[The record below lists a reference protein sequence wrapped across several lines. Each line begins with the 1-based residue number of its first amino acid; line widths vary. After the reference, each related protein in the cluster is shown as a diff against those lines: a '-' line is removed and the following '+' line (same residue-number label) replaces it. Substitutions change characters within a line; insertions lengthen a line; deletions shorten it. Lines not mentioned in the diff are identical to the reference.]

1 MKSIID
7 FFKVIIKY
15 DKMLV
20 TILFGDILFGAL
32 QPFPKI
38 VLSKIIFDYLVK
50 GGSLQQFLYIIS
62 VLVVSDVIIQY
73 IFHIFEQQVELKGQW
88 LMFELSYKLNRK
100 TMDLEYEMLLQPELL
115 EKRELG
121 LKVVSGSNFIDMIR
135 SIRSIISNVVVLIGV
150 TVIVMQIGFYVLIP
164 VVLVVAF
171 NSWIN
176 SKAKKVQY
184 QCSVEVVP
192 HQRRIGYLQS
202 ICSDFSFVKE
212 TRINDCVELIDE
224 KYSGLSKTCYSFMKK
239 IITRQQRVLRI
250 GGITNGLQDIF
261 IYGVL
266 GIKILIQKSISIG
279 DFSMYFNA
287 VSSFKNSILQI
298 MSDFVDLR
306 MNGLNVG
313 HLIDYMNIEDKNTGK
328 QKIVNKRE
336 FVIEFSHVYFQY
348 PGTENYIL
356 EDICCEFKNDE
367 KIMIVGENGAGK
379 TTFIHLLLRLYR
391 PTKGEI
397 LLNGVNINEYE
408 YNDYLTMFSSVFQD
422 YKTFAFSCLENITLG
437 KKVNTDH
444 VKEVVKLAGLDEK
457 IESLP
462 EKMGTIVS
470 RLYDENGTE
479 FSGGEKQKM
488 AIARALYKD
497 SKIVIMDEPTAALDP
512 LAEYDLYQ
520 KMLLLMQGRLSFFI
534 SHRLASGKFCNRIL
548 VFSKHTI
555 QEDGC
560 HDYLMNLQGLYAEM
574 YNRQAEFY
582 KRDYNGS
589 VAKIKN

>member
-1 MKSIID
+1 MQNIIN

-15 DKMLV
+15 DKALIP
-20 TILFGDILFGAL
+20 ILIGDILFGAF

-38 VLSKIIFDYLVK
+38 ILSKIIFDYLVE
-50 GGSLQQFLYIIS
+50 GSSLRQFLYIIS
-62 VLVVSDVIIQY
+62 VLVLSDAVIQY
-73 IFHIFEQQVELKGQW
+73 VFHIFEQQVELKGQW

-100 TMDLEYEMLLQPELL
+100 TMDLEYEMLLEPKIL
-115 EKRELG
+115 EERELG

-135 SIRSIISNVVVLIGV
+135 SIRSIISNAIVIIGVVLI
-150 TVIVMQIGFYVLIP
+150 VMQVGFYVLFP
-164 VVLVVAF
+164 VILVVAF

-192 HQRRIGYLQS
+192 YQRRIGYIQS

-224 KYSGLSKTCYSFMKK
+224 KYSGLSKTCYSFMRK
-239 IITRQQRVLRI
+239 IISRQQRVFRI
-250 GGITNGLQDIF
+250 GSITNALQDII
-261 IYGVL
+261 IYSVL
-266 GIKILIQKSISIG
+266 GVKILIQRAITIG

-287 VSSFKNSILQI
+287 VSNFKNSILQI

-306 MNGLNVG
+306 MNGLNIG
-313 HLIDYMNIEDKNTGK
+313 HLIDYMNIEDKNNGE
-328 QKIVNKRE
+328 QKIRNKNE
-336 FVIEFSHVYFQY
+336 FVIEFSHVYFRY
-348 PGTENYIL
+348 PGSENYVL
-356 EDICCEFKNDE
+356 EDICCQFRNDE

-397 LLNGVNINEYE
+397 LLNGVNINEYN
-408 YNDYLTMFSSVFQD
+408 YDDYLTIFSSVFQD

-437 KKVNTDH
+437 KKADADH
-444 VKEVVKLAGLDEK
+444 IKEVIKLAGLDEK

-470 RLYDENGTE
+470 KLYDENGTE

-512 LAEYDLYQ
+512 LAEYDLY
-520 KMLLLMQGRLSFFI
+520 KKLVLLMKGRLSFFI
-534 SHRLASGKFCNRIL
+534 SHRLASGKFCDRIL

-555 QEDGC
+555 QEEGS
-560 HDYLMNLQGLYAEM
+560 HEELMKLQGLYAEM
-574 YNRQAEFY
+574 YSRQAEFY
-582 KRDYNGS
+582 ERDANTGE
-589 VAKIKN
+589 

>member
-121 LKVVSGSNFIDMIR
+121 LKVVSGSNFIDIIR

-397 LLNGVNINEYE
+397 LLNGVNINVMTISPCF
-408 YNDYLTMFSSVFQD
+408 LVCFKIIKHLLF
-422 YKTFAFSCLENITLG
+422 
-437 KKVNTDH
+437 H
-444 VKEVVKLAGLDEK
+444 V
-457 IESLP
+457 
-462 EKMGTIVS
+462 
-470 RLYDENGTE
+470 
-479 FSGGEKQKM
+479 
-488 AIARALYKD
+488 
-497 SKIVIMDEPTAALDP
+497 SKI
-512 LAEYDLYQ
+512 
-520 KMLLLMQGRLSFFI
+520 
-534 SHRLASGKFCNRIL
+534 
-548 VFSKHTI
+548 
-555 QEDGC
+555 
-560 HDYLMNLQGLYAEM
+560 
-574 YNRQAEFY
+574 
-582 KRDYNGS
+582 
-589 VAKIKN
+589 